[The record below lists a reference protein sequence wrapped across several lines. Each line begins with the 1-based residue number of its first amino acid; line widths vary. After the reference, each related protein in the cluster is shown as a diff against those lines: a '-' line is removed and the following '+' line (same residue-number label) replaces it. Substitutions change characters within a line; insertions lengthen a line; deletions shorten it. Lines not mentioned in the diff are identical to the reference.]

1 MLWKELSLHPFTD
14 PARSSLFVRR
24 EVPQGQK
31 CYVLD
36 TALFLASGT
45 LLDACLAFSKFLINK
60 LRNGEPILGF
70 VELSLL
76 VDILLSILQ
85 SLSERR
91 EERERGALRNDLG
104 PGSRRTWTPPHTFT
118 SFLITSSTP
127 LYISL
132 NYFELR
138 SCPYDCKSPSAC
150 NDGNNKYVLSYYD
163 VLGPEL
169 CVSHELFHLLLA
181 ITLQHYVIL

>member
-76 VDILLSILQ
+76 VDSLLSILQ
-85 SLSERR
+85 KACQKEEKRGKEEPCEMTRVLDPVVPERH
-91 EERERGALRNDLG
+91 
-104 PGSRRTWTPPHTFT
+104 HT
-118 SFLITSSTP
+118 
-127 LYISL
+127 
-132 NYFELR
+132 
-138 SCPYDCKSPSAC
+138 
-150 NDGNNKYVLSYYD
+150 
-163 VLGPEL
+163 
-169 CVSHELFHLLLA
+169 LLLSF
-181 ITLQHYVIL
+181 